1 MHACMDGFMDVCRL
15 SSFVLL
21 VLSKEAP
28 LRMLLSAGTLS
39 NVIVSKCVFQ
49 NPYTQPNVVDNVR

>member
-1 MHACMDGFMDVCRL
+1 MHAWMDGFMDVCRL

-39 NVIVSKCVFQ
+39 NVIVSKCVFSE
-49 NPYTQPNVVDNVR
+49 PLHST